1 MSPSDEGGFFDF
13 ADNWGGYP
21 ALESVYIIPP
31 RVCPPSLASQYCNEF
46 HFFMRYRPIIETM
59 EFALLEKRE
68 LIVLDD

>member
-13 ADNWGGYP
+13 ADNGGGYP

-31 RVCPPSLASQYCNEF
+31 WVCPPSLASQYCNAC
-46 HFFMRYRPIIETM
+46 HALRSNRPIFKTI